1 MRARWRN
8 RQRKR
13 RAIAAV
19 QISIARMTTAQT
31 RMGNR
36 ILGRS
41 STIYGLLLL
50 FLRIN
55 NIMLFFV
62 CQVWNV
68 TLKKTNEW
76 RGNKE
81 KPVEDLRTLNENY
94 EKTRKAT
101 DKKYSYYDSF
111 SMQITIL
118 RKLTSR

>member
-1 MRARWRN
+1 
-8 RQRKR
+8 
-13 RAIAAV
+13 
-19 QISIARMTTAQT
+19 
-31 RMGNR
+31 MGNR

-76 RGNKE
+76 RENKE
-81 KPVEDLRTLNENY
+81 KSG
-94 EKTRKAT
+94 RKFARAER
-101 DKKYSYYDSF
+101 K
-111 SMQITIL
+111 L
-118 RKLTSR
+118 RKIEGGNRTGIFLMR

>member
-1 MRARWRN
+1 
-8 RQRKR
+8 
-13 RAIAAV
+13 
-19 QISIARMTTAQT
+19 
-31 RMGNR
+31 MGNR

-76 RGNKE
+76 RETK
-81 KPVEDLRTLNENY
+81 KKAVENLHALNENY
-94 EKTRKAT
+94 EKSKGQQNRNIPDA
-101 DKKYSYYDSF
+101 
-111 SMQITIL
+111 IV
-118 RKLTSR
+118 LTLK

>member
-1 MRARWRN
+1 
-8 RQRKR
+8 
-13 RAIAAV
+13 
-19 QISIARMTTAQT
+19 
-31 RMGNR
+31 MGNR

-41 STIYGLLLL
+41 STIYGLLL
-50 FLRIN
+50 FFSRIN

-81 KPVEDLRTLNENY
+81 KSVENLRTLNENY
-94 EKTRKAT
+94 ENSRKAT

-111 SMQITIL
+111 NMQITIL

>member
-1 MRARWRN
+1 MD
-8 RQRKR
+8 
-13 RAIAAV
+13 
-19 QISIARMTTAQT
+19 
-31 RMGNR
+31 NR
-36 ILGRS
+36 IFGRS
-41 STIYGLLLL
+41 STICGLLLL

-55 NIMLFFV
+55 NIMLFF
-62 CQVWNV
+62 C
-68 TLKKTNEW
+68 LLSLECYIEKKNEW

-81 KPVEDLRTLNENY
+81 KPVENLRTLNENY

>member
-1 MRARWRN
+1 
-8 RQRKR
+8 
-13 RAIAAV
+13 
-19 QISIARMTTAQT
+19 
-31 RMGNR
+31 MGNR

-76 RGNKE
+76 RENKE
-81 KPVEDLRTLNENY
+81 KTVENLHALNENY
-94 EKTRKAT
+94 EKSKGAT
-101 DKKYSYYDSF
+101 EQEYS
-111 SMQITIL
+111 
-118 RKLTSR
+118 

>member
-13 RAIAAV
+13 RAIVAV

-31 RMGNR
+31 RMDNR
-36 ILGRS
+36 IFGRS
-41 STIYGLLLL
+41 STICGLLLL

-55 NIMLFFV
+55 NIMLFSV

-81 KPVEDLRTLNENY
+81 NPVEDLRTLNENY

-101 DKKYSYYDSF
+101 DK
-111 SMQITIL
+111 
-118 RKLTSR
+118 

>member
-1 MRARWRN
+1 MD
-8 RQRKR
+8 
-13 RAIAAV
+13 
-19 QISIARMTTAQT
+19 
-31 RMGNR
+31 NR

-55 NIMLFFV
+55 NIMLFSV

-94 EKTRKAT
+94 EKSRKAT
-101 DKKYSYYDSF
+101 DKRIF
-111 SMQITIL
+111 LL
-118 RKLTSR
+118 R